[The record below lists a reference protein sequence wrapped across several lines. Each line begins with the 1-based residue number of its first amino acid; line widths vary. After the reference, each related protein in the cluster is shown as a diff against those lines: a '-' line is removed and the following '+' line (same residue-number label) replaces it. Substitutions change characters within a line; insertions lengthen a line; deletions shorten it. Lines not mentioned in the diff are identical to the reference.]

1 MFYTAYRDGVSCHLL
16 FCNTEPRQLAPLII
30 SEAIMNSV
38 EKRAILGV
46 GGIFALRMI
55 GLFMIVPVFSVYG
68 EDYAHATPF
77 LIGLAVGI
85 YGLGQ
90 AIFQIPV
97 SLAADKF
104 PRKPIIF
111 AGLILFA
118 LGGILAATA
127 TDIYQVIIGRALA
140 GSGAVSAVL
149 MALLADVTREEM
161 RTKAMAAMGLT
172 IASSIMISFAIG
184 PLMVGALGMSGLF
197 WLTAGF
203 AVLAMILLLFIPS
216 PLRVLKHNLAQ
227 KSVKNQLI
235 DVLKIGDLNRLH
247 FGIFALHLTM
257 TAIFVILPHQLSE
270 VLGLTVRQQGMVY
283 LPLLFVGFGIA
294 IPFIIIAEKKR
305 KMRQVFLAAIALM
318 TAALALLAVGGQLG
332 VVIILG
338 LLLYFMGFNLL
349 EATIPSWISK
359 RAPVAN
365 KATAMGISSSSQ
377 FFGAFVGGA
386 LGGVLLTQSN
396 LLAWALLAL
405 VMAMAFLLILPIAQP
420 PYLTSTTV
428 SIPKD
433 TDLQDWSQQVLAVD
447 GVDELMVMAK
457 EQIAYLKLDKSKLT
471 DSSRQSLSRLSQSP
485 LDI

>member
-1 MFYTAYRDGVSCHLL
+1 
-16 FCNTEPRQLAPLII
+16 
-30 SEAIMNSV
+30 MNSV

-68 EDYAHATPF
+68 DNYAHATPF

-90 AIFQIPV
+90 AIFQIPM

-104 PRKPIIF
+104 PRKPIIML
-111 AGLILFA
+111 GLILFA
-118 LGGILAATA
+118 LGGIIAANA
-127 TDIYQVIIGRALA
+127 TDIYEVIIGRALA
-140 GSGAVSAVL
+140 GAGAVSAVL

-161 RTKAMAAMGLT
+161 RTKAMATMGLT
-172 IASSIMISFAIG
+172 IATSIMLAFAFG
-184 PLMVGALGMSGLF
+184 PLLVGSLGISGLF

-203 AVLAMILLLFIPS
+203 AVLAMVLLLIVPS
-216 PLRVLKHNLAQ
+216 PMRVLKHNLDN
-227 KSVKNQLI
+227 KSIGEQLAT
-235 DVLKIGDLNRLH
+235 VLKIGDLNRLH

-270 VLGLTVRQQGMVY
+270 VMGLSVRQQGLVY
-283 LPLLFVGFGIA
+283 LPLLFIGFAVA

-305 KMRQVFLAAIALM
+305 MMRQVFLGAIALM
-318 TAALALLAVGGQLG
+318 TVALVVLALGSQVGVG
-332 VVIILG
+332 IILG

-365 KATAMGISSSSQ
+365 KATAMGLNSSSQ
-377 FFGAFVGGA
+377 FFGAFIGGA
-386 LGGVLLTQSN
+386 MGGLLLTQSN
-396 LLAWALLAL
+396 LLAWGILAAVMAIALL
-405 VMAMAFLLILPIAQP
+405 LIIPIADP
-420 PYLTSTTV
+420 PYLSSTTV
-428 SIPKD
+428 TIPKD
-433 TDLQDWSQQVLAVD
+433 IDIQDWSQQMMAVN
-447 GVDELMVMAK
+447 GVDELVVMAK
-457 EQIAYLKLDKSKLT
+457 EQVAYLKLDKTKLT
-471 DSSRQSLSRLSQSP
+471 DTSRQALLDLAQSP

>member
-1 MFYTAYRDGVSCHLL
+1 
-16 FCNTEPRQLAPLII
+16 
-30 SEAIMNSV
+30 MNNV
-38 EKRAILGV
+38 EKRAIAGV

-68 EDYAHATPF
+68 DNYTHATPF

-90 AIFQIPV
+90 AIFQIPM

-104 PRKPIIF
+104 PRKPIIML
-111 AGLILFA
+111 GLILFA
-118 LGGILAATA
+118 IGGIIAANA
-127 TDIYQVIIGRALA
+127 TDIYEVIIGRALA

-149 MALLADVTREEM
+149 MALLADVKREEM
-161 RTKAMAAMGLT
+161 RTKAMATMGLT
-172 IASSIMISFAIG
+172 IATSIMLAFAFG
-184 PLMVGALGMSGLF
+184 PLLVGSLGISGLF

-203 AVLAMILLLFIPS
+203 AILAMVLLLIVPS
-216 PLRVLKHNLAQ
+216 PMRVLKHNLDN
-227 KSVKNQLI
+227 KSIGEQLAT
-235 DVLKIGDLNRLH
+235 VLKIGDLNRLH

-270 VLGLTVRQQGMVY
+270 VMGLSVRQQGLVY
-283 LPLLFVGFGIA
+283 LPLLFIGFAVA

-305 KMRQVFLAAIALM
+305 MMRQVFLGAIALM
-318 TAALALLAVGGQLG
+318 TIALVVLALGSQVGVG
-332 VVIILG
+332 IILG

-365 KATAMGISSSSQ
+365 KATAMGLNSSSQ

-386 LGGVLLTQSN
+386 MGGLLLTQSN
-396 LLAWALLAL
+396 LLAWGILAAVMAIALL
-405 VMAMAFLLILPIAQP
+405 LIIPIADP
-420 PYLTSTTV
+420 PYLSSTTV
-428 SIPKD
+428 TIPKD
-433 TDLQDWSQQVLAVD
+433 IDIQDWSQQIMAVN
-447 GVDELMVMAK
+447 GVDELVVMAK
-457 EQIAYLKLDKSKLT
+457 EQVAYLKLDKTKLT
-471 DSSRQSLSRLSQSP
+471 DTSRQALLDLAQSP

>member
-1 MFYTAYRDGVSCHLL
+1 
-16 FCNTEPRQLAPLII
+16 
-30 SEAIMNSV
+30 MNSV

-68 EDYAHATPF
+68 DNYTHATPF

-90 AIFQIPV
+90 AIFQIPM

-104 PRKPIIF
+104 PRKPIIML
-111 AGLILFA
+111 GLVLFA
-118 LGGILAATA
+118 IGGIIAANA
-127 TDIYQVIIGRALA
+127 TDIYEVIIGRALA

-161 RTKAMAAMGLT
+161 RTKAMATMGLT
-172 IASSIMISFAIG
+172 IATSIMLAFAFG
-184 PLMVGALGMSGLF
+184 PLLVGSLGISGLF

-203 AVLAMILLLFIPS
+203 AVLAMVLLLVVPT
-216 PLRVLKHNLAQ
+216 PLRVLKHNLDN
-227 KSVKNQLI
+227 KSIGEQLAT
-235 DVLKIGDLNRLH
+235 VLKIGDLNRLH
-247 FGIFALHLTM
+247 IGIFALHLTM
-257 TAIFVILPHQLSE
+257 TAIFVILPHQLTE
-270 VLGLTVRQQGMVY
+270 VMGLSVRQQGLVY
-283 LPLLFVGFGIA
+283 LPLLFIGFA
-294 IPFIIIAEKKR
+294 VALPFIIIAEKKR
-305 KMRQVFLAAIALM
+305 KMRQVFLGAIALM
-318 TAALALLAVGGQLG
+318 TLSLVILALGSQVGIG
-332 VVIILG
+332 IILG

-386 LGGVLLTQSN
+386 MGGLLLSQSS
-396 LLAWALLAL
+396 LVAWGILAAI
-405 VMAMAFLLILPIAQP
+405 MAVSLLLILPIADP
-420 PYLTSTTV
+420 PYLSSTTV
-428 SIPKD
+428 TIPKD
-433 TDLQDWSQQVLAVD
+433 IDIQEWSRQMLNIS
-447 GVDELMVMAK
+447 GVDELVVMAK
-457 EQIAYLKLDKSKLT
+457 EQVAYLKLDKTQLT
-471 DSSRQSLSRLSQSP
+471 DVSKQQLSSLAQSP

>member
-1 MFYTAYRDGVSCHLL
+1 
-16 FCNTEPRQLAPLII
+16 
-30 SEAIMNSV
+30 MNSV

-68 EDYAHATPF
+68 DNYAHATPF

-90 AIFQIPV
+90 AIFQIPM

-111 AGLILFA
+111 LGLVLFA
-118 LGGILAATA
+118 IGGIIAANA
-127 TDIYQVIIGRALA
+127 TDIYEVIIGRALA

-161 RTKAMAAMGLT
+161 RTKAMATMGLT
-172 IASSIMISFAIG
+172 IATSIMLAFAFG
-184 PLMVGALGMSGLF
+184 PLLVGSLGISGLF

-203 AVLAMILLLFIPS
+203 AVLAMVLLLVVPT
-216 PLRVLKHNLAQ
+216 PLRVLKHNLDN
-227 KSVKNQLI
+227 KSIGEQLAA
-235 DVLKIGDLNRLH
+235 VLKIGDLNRLH
-247 FGIFALHLTM
+247 IGIFALHLTM
-257 TAIFVILPHQLSE
+257 TAIFVILPHQLNE
-270 VLGLTVRQQGMVY
+270 VMGLSVRQQGLVY
-283 LPLLFVGFGIA
+283 LPLLFIGFAVA

-305 KMRQVFLAAIALM
+305 KMRQVFLGAIALM
-318 TAALALLAVGGQLG
+318 TASLVILALGSQVGVG
-332 VVIILG
+332 IIFG

-365 KATAMGISSSSQ
+365 KATAMGLNSSSQ

-386 LGGVLLTQSN
+386 MGGLLLSQPN
-396 LLAWALLAL
+396 VLAWGILALIMAAALL
-405 VMAMAFLLILPIAQP
+405 LIIPIADP
-420 PYLTSTTV
+420 PYLSSTTV
-428 SIPKD
+428 TIPKNINV
-433 TDLQDWSQQVLAVD
+433 QDWSRQILAID
-447 GVDELMVMAK
+447 GVDELVVMAK
-457 EQIAYLKLDKSKLT
+457 EQVAYLKLDKTQLT
-471 DSSRQSLSRLSQSP
+471 DLSRQELSQLAQSP

>member
-1 MFYTAYRDGVSCHLL
+1 
-16 FCNTEPRQLAPLII
+16 
-30 SEAIMNSV
+30 MNSV

-68 EDYAHATPF
+68 DNYAHATPF

-90 AIFQIPV
+90 AIFQIPM

-111 AGLILFA
+111 LGLILFA
-118 LGGILAATA
+118 LGGIIAANA
-127 TDIYQVIIGRALA
+127 TDIYEVIIGRALA

-161 RTKAMAAMGLT
+161 RTKAMATMGLT
-172 IASSIMISFAIG
+172 IATSIMLAFAFG
-184 PLMVGALGMSGLF
+184 PLLVGSLGISGLF
-197 WLTAGF
+197 WLTSGF
-203 AVLAMILLLFIPS
+203 AVLAMLLLLFVPT
-216 PLRVLKHNLAQ
+216 PLRVLKHNLDN
-227 KSVKNQLI
+227 KSIGQQLAT
-235 DVLKIGDLNRLH
+235 VLKIGDLNRLH
-247 FGIFALHLTM
+247 IGIFALHLTM
-257 TAIFVILPHQLSE
+257 TAIFVILPHQLNE
-270 VLGLTVRQQGMVY
+270 VMGLSVRQQGLVY
-283 LPLLFVGFGIA
+283 LPLLFIGFAVA

-305 KMRQVFLAAIALM
+305 KMRQVFLGAIALM
-318 TAALALLAVGGQLG
+318 TAALAILAIGSQVGVG
-332 VVIILG
+332 IILG

-365 KATAMGISSSSQ
+365 KATAMGLNSSSQ

-386 LGGVLLTQSN
+386 MGGLLLSQPN
-396 LLAWALLAL
+396 LLAWGILAVIMGVALL
-405 VMAMAFLLILPIAQP
+405 IIIPIAQP
-420 PYLTSTTV
+420 PYLSSTTV
-428 SIPKD
+428 TIPKD
-433 TDLQDWSQQVLAVD
+433 INIQDWSRQMLAVD
-447 GVDELMVMAK
+447 GVDELVVMAK
-457 EQIAYLKLDKSKLT
+457 EQVAYLKLDKTQLT
-471 DSSRQSLSRLSQSP
+471 DDSRMQLSSLAQSP

>member
-1 MFYTAYRDGVSCHLL
+1 
-16 FCNTEPRQLAPLII
+16 
-30 SEAIMNSV
+30 MNSV

-68 EDYAHATPF
+68 DNYAHATPF

-90 AIFQIPV
+90 AIFQIPM

-111 AGLILFA
+111 LGLVLFA
-118 LGGILAATA
+118 LGGIIAANA
-127 TDIYQVIIGRALA
+127 TDIYEVIIGRALA

-161 RTKAMAAMGLT
+161 RTKAMATMGLT
-172 IASSIMISFAIG
+172 IATSIMLAFAFG
-184 PLMVGALGMSGLF
+184 PLLVGSLGISGLF

-203 AVLAMILLLFIPS
+203 AVLAMLLLLFVPT
-216 PLRVLKHNLAQ
+216 PLRVLQHNLDN
-227 KSVKNQLI
+227 KSIGQQLAT
-235 DVLKIGDLNRLH
+235 VLKIGDLNRLH
-247 FGIFALHLTM
+247 IGIFALHLTM
-257 TAIFVILPHQLSE
+257 TAIFVILPHQLND
-270 VLGLTVRQQGMVY
+270 VLGLSVRQQGLVY
-283 LPLLFVGFGIA
+283 LPLLFIGFAVA

-305 KMRQVFLAAIALM
+305 KMRQVFLGAIALM
-318 TAALALLAVGGQLG
+318 TVALALLALGGQVG
-332 VVIILG
+332 FGIILG

-365 KATAMGISSSSQ
+365 KATAMGLNSSSQ

-386 LGGVLLTQSN
+386 MGGLLLSQPN
-396 LLAWALLAL
+396 ALAWGLLAII
-405 VMAMAFLLILPIAQP
+405 MAASLLLIIPIADP
-420 PYLTSTTV
+420 PYLSSTTV
-428 SIPKD
+428 TIPKD
-433 TDLQDWSQQVLAVD
+433 INIQDWSRQMLAVD
-447 GVDELMVMAK
+447 GVDELVVMAK
-457 EQIAYLKLDKSKLT
+457 EQVAYLKLDKTQLT
-471 DSSRQSLSRLSQSP
+471 DDSKQVLSHLAQSP

>member
-1 MFYTAYRDGVSCHLL
+1 
-16 FCNTEPRQLAPLII
+16 
-30 SEAIMNSV
+30 MNSV

-68 EDYAHATPF
+68 DNYAHATPF

-90 AIFQIPV
+90 AIFQIPM

-104 PRKPIIF
+104 PRKPIIML
-111 AGLILFA
+111 GLILFA
-118 LGGILAATA
+118 VGGIIAANA

-161 RTKAMAAMGLT
+161 RTKAMATMGLT
-172 IASSIMISFAIG
+172 IATSIMLAFAFG
-184 PLMVGALGMSGLF
+184 PLLVGSLGISGLF

-203 AVLAMILLLFIPS
+203 AILAMLLLFVVPT
-216 PLRVLKHNLAQ
+216 PMRVLKHNLDN
-227 KSVKNQLI
+227 KSIGEQLAT
-235 DVLKIGDLNRLH
+235 VLKIGDLNRLH
-247 FGIFALHLTM
+247 VGIFALHLTM
-257 TAIFVILPHQLSE
+257 TAIFVILPHQLTE
-270 VLGLTVRQQGMVY
+270 VMGLSVRQQGLVY
-283 LPLLFVGFGIA
+283 LPLLFVGFAVA

-305 KMRQVFLAAIALM
+305 KMRQVFLSAIAVM
-318 TAALALLAVGGQLG
+318 TAALAFLAFGSQIGVG
-332 VVIILG
+332 IIVG

-365 KATAMGISSSSQ
+365 KATAMGLNSSSQ
-377 FFGAFVGGA
+377 FLGAFVGGA
-386 LGGVLLTQSN
+386 MGGLLLNQSN
-396 LLAWALLAL
+396 LLAWGLLSLVMGIALL
-405 VMAMAFLLILPIAQP
+405 LIIPIAQP
-420 PYLTSTTV
+420 PYLSSTTV
-428 SIPKD
+428 TIPKNINI
-433 TDLQDWSQQVLAVD
+433 QDWSRQMLAVD
-447 GVDELMVMAK
+447 GVDELVVMAK
-457 EQIAYLKLDKSKLT
+457 EQVAYLKLDKTQLT
-471 DSSRQSLSRLSQSP
+471 DDSRQQLSSLAQSP

>member
-1 MFYTAYRDGVSCHLL
+1 
-16 FCNTEPRQLAPLII
+16 
-30 SEAIMNSV
+30 MNSV

-68 EDYAHATPF
+68 DNYAHATPF

-90 AIFQIPV
+90 AIFQIPM

-111 AGLILFA
+111 LGLILFA
-118 LGGILAATA
+118 LGGIIAANA
-127 TDIYQVIIGRALA
+127 TDIYEVIIGRALA

-161 RTKAMAAMGLT
+161 RTKAMATMGLT
-172 IASSIMISFAIG
+172 IATSIMLAFAFG
-184 PLMVGALGMSGLF
+184 PLLVGSLGISGLF

-203 AVLAMILLLFIPS
+203 AVLAMLLLLFVPT
-216 PLRVLKHNLAQ
+216 PLRVLQHNLDN
-227 KSVKNQLI
+227 KSIGRQLAE
-235 DVLKIGDLNRLH
+235 VLKIGDLNRLH
-247 FGIFALHLTM
+247 IGIFALHLTM
-257 TAIFVILPHQLSE
+257 TAIFVILPHQLNE
-270 VLGLTVRQQGMVY
+270 VMGLSVRQQGLVY
-283 LPLLFVGFGIA
+283 LPLLFIGFA
-294 IPFIIIAEKKR
+294 VALPFIIIAEKKR
-305 KMRQVFLAAIALM
+305 KMRQVFLGAIALM
-318 TAALALLAVGGQLG
+318 TAALALLAIGSQVGVG
-332 VVIILG
+332 IILG

-365 KATAMGISSSSQ
+365 KATAMGLNSSSQ

-386 LGGVLLTQSN
+386 MGGLLLTQSN
-396 LLAWALLAL
+396 ILAWGILAVIMGVSL
-405 VMAMAFLLILPIAQP
+405 LLIIPIADP
-420 PYLTSTTV
+420 PYLSSTTV
-428 SIPKD
+428 TIPKD
-433 TDLQDWSQQVLAVD
+433 INIQDWSRQMLAVD
-447 GVDELMVMAK
+447 GVDELVVMAK
-457 EQIAYLKLDKSKLT
+457 EQVAYLKLDKTQLT
-471 DSSRQSLSRLSQSP
+471 DLSRQKLSHLAQSP

>member
-1 MFYTAYRDGVSCHLL
+1 
-16 FCNTEPRQLAPLII
+16 
-30 SEAIMNSV
+30 MNSV

-68 EDYAHATPF
+68 DNYAHATPF

-90 AIFQIPV
+90 AIFQIPM

-111 AGLILFA
+111 LGLILFA
-118 LGGILAATA
+118 LGGIIAANA
-127 TDIYQVIIGRALA
+127 TDIYEVIIGRALA

-161 RTKAMAAMGLT
+161 RTKAMATMGLT
-172 IASSIMISFAIG
+172 IATSIMLAFAFG
-184 PLMVGALGMSGLF
+184 PLLVGSLGISGLF

-203 AVLAMILLLFIPS
+203 AVLAMLFLLFVPT
-216 PLRVLKHNLAQ
+216 PLRVLKHNLDN
-227 KSVKNQLI
+227 KSIGQQLAT
-235 DVLKIGDLNRLH
+235 VLKIGDLNRLH
-247 FGIFALHLTM
+247 IGIFALHLTM
-257 TAIFVILPHQLSE
+257 TAIFVILPHQLNE
-270 VLGLTVRQQGMVY
+270 VLGLSVRQQGLVY
-283 LPLLFVGFGIA
+283 LPLLFIGFAVA

-305 KMRQVFLAAIALM
+305 KMRQVFLGAIALM
-318 TAALALLAVGGQLG
+318 TVALALLALGGQVG
-332 VVIILG
+332 VGIILG

-365 KATAMGISSSSQ
+365 KATAMGLNSSSQ

-386 LGGVLLTQSN
+386 MGGLLLSQPNVLAWG
-396 LLAWALLAL
+396 LLAII
-405 VMAMAFLLILPIAQP
+405 MAASLLLIIPIADP
-420 PYLTSTTV
+420 PYLSSTTV
-428 SIPKD
+428 TIPKNINI
-433 TDLQDWSQQVLAVD
+433 QDWSRQVLAVD
-447 GVDELMVMAK
+447 GVDELVVMAK
-457 EQIAYLKLDKSKLT
+457 EQVAYLKLDKTQLT
-471 DSSRQSLSRLSQSP
+471 DTSRQELSHLAQSP

>member
-1 MFYTAYRDGVSCHLL
+1 
-16 FCNTEPRQLAPLII
+16 
-30 SEAIMNSV
+30 MNSV

-68 EDYAHATPF
+68 DNYAHATPF

-90 AIFQIPV
+90 AIFQIPM

-111 AGLILFA
+111 LGLILFA
-118 LGGILAATA
+118 LGGIIAANA
-127 TDIYQVIIGRALA
+127 TDIYEVIIGRALA

-161 RTKAMAAMGLT
+161 RTKAMATMGLT
-172 IASSIMISFAIG
+172 IATSIMLAFAFG
-184 PLMVGALGMSGLF
+184 PLLVGSLGISGLF

-203 AVLAMILLLFIPS
+203 AVLAMLLLLFVPT
-216 PLRVLKHNLAQ
+216 PLRVLKHNLDN
-227 KSVKNQLI
+227 KSIGQQLAT
-235 DVLKIGDLNRLH
+235 VLKIGDLNRLH
-247 FGIFALHLTM
+247 IGIFALHLTM
-257 TAIFVILPHQLSE
+257 TAIFVILPHQLND
-270 VLGLTVRQQGMVY
+270 VLGLSVRQQGLVY
-283 LPLLFVGFGIA
+283 LPLLFIGFAVA

-318 TAALALLAVGGQLG
+318 TVALALLALGGQVG
-332 VVIILG
+332 VGIILG

-365 KATAMGISSSSQ
+365 KATAMGLNSSSQ

-386 LGGVLLTQSN
+386 MGGLLLSQPN
-396 LLAWALLAL
+396 LLAWGILAII
-405 VMAMAFLLILPIAQP
+405 MAASLLLIIPIADP
-420 PYLTSTTV
+420 PYLSSTTV
-428 SIPKD
+428 TIPKNID
-433 TDLQDWSQQVLAVD
+433 IQDWSRQMLAVD
-447 GVDELMVMAK
+447 GVDELVVMAK
-457 EQIAYLKLDKSKLT
+457 EQVAYLKLDKTQLT
-471 DSSRQSLSRLSQSP
+471 DTSRQELSHLAQSP

>member
-1 MFYTAYRDGVSCHLL
+1 
-16 FCNTEPRQLAPLII
+16 
-30 SEAIMNSV
+30 MNSV

-68 EDYAHATPF
+68 DNYAHATPF

-90 AIFQIPV
+90 AIFQIPM

-111 AGLILFA
+111 LGLVLFA
-118 LGGILAATA
+118 LGGIIAANA
-127 TDIYQVIIGRALA
+127 TDIYEVIIGRALA

-161 RTKAMAAMGLT
+161 RTKAMATMGLT
-172 IASSIMISFAIG
+172 IATSIMLAFAFG
-184 PLMVGALGMSGLF
+184 PLLVGSLGISGLF

-203 AVLAMILLLFIPS
+203 AVLAMLLLFFVPT
-216 PLRVLKHNLAQ
+216 PLRVLKHNLDN
-227 KSVKNQLI
+227 KSIGQQLAT
-235 DVLKIGDLNRLH
+235 VLKIGDLNRLH
-247 FGIFALHLTM
+247 IGIFALHLTM
-257 TAIFVILPHQLSE
+257 TAIFVILPHQLND
-270 VLGLTVRQQGMVY
+270 VMGLSVRQQGLVY
-283 LPLLFVGFGIA
+283 LPLLFIGFAVA

-305 KMRQVFLAAIALM
+305 KMRQVFLAAIGLM
-318 TAALALLAVGGQLG
+318 TAALAILALGSQVGIG
-332 VVIILG
+332 IILG

-365 KATAMGISSSSQ
+365 KATAMGLNSSSQ

-386 LGGVLLTQSN
+386 MGGLLLSQPN
-396 LLAWALLAL
+396 LLAWGILAA
-405 VMAMAFLLILPIAQP
+405 VMAVALILIIPIADP
-420 PYLTSTTV
+420 PYLSSTTV
-428 SIPKD
+428 TIPKNID
-433 TDLQDWSQQVLAVD
+433 IQDWSRQMLAVD
-447 GVDELMVMAK
+447 GVDELVVMAK
-457 EQIAYLKLDKSKLT
+457 EKVAYLKLDKAQLT
-471 DSSRQSLSRLSQSP
+471 DISRQELSHLAQSP

>member
-1 MFYTAYRDGVSCHLL
+1 
-16 FCNTEPRQLAPLII
+16 
-30 SEAIMNSV
+30 MNSV

-68 EDYAHATPF
+68 DNYAHATPF

-90 AIFQIPV
+90 AIFQIPM

-111 AGLILFA
+111 LGLVLFA
-118 LGGILAATA
+118 IGGIIAANA
-127 TDIYQVIIGRALA
+127 TDIYEVIIGRALA

-161 RTKAMAAMGLT
+161 RTKAMATMGLT
-172 IASSIMISFAIG
+172 IATSIMLAFAFG
-184 PLMVGALGMSGLF
+184 PLLVGSLGISGLF

-203 AVLAMILLLFIPS
+203 AVLAMVLLLVVPT
-216 PLRVLKHNLAQ
+216 PLRVLKHNLDN
-227 KSVKNQLI
+227 KSIGEQLAT
-235 DVLKIGDLNRLH
+235 VLKIGDLNRLH
-247 FGIFALHLTM
+247 IGIFALHLTM
-257 TAIFVILPHQLSE
+257 TAIFVILPHQLNE
-270 VLGLTVRQQGMVY
+270 VMGLSVRQQGLVY
-283 LPLLFVGFGIA
+283 LPLLFIGFAVA

-305 KMRQVFLAAIALM
+305 KMRQVFLGAIALM
-318 TAALALLAVGGQLG
+318 TASLVILALGSQVGVG
-332 VVIILG
+332 IIFG

-365 KATAMGISSSSQ
+365 KATAMGLNSSSQ

-386 LGGVLLTQSN
+386 MGGLLLSQPN
-396 LLAWALLAL
+396 VLAWGILAII
-405 VMAMAFLLILPIAQP
+405 MAASLLLIIPIADP
-420 PYLTSTTV
+420 PYLSSTTV
-428 SIPKD
+428 TIPKNINV
-433 TDLQDWSQQVLAVD
+433 QDWSRQMLAVE
-447 GVDELMVMAK
+447 GVDELVVMAK
-457 EQIAYLKLDKSKLT
+457 EQVAYLKLDKTQLT
-471 DSSRQSLSRLSQSP
+471 DLSRQELSQLAQSP

>member
-1 MFYTAYRDGVSCHLL
+1 
-16 FCNTEPRQLAPLII
+16 
-30 SEAIMNSV
+30 MNSV

-68 EDYAHATPF
+68 NDYAHATPF
-77 LIGLAVGI
+77 LIGLAVGV

-90 AIFQIPV
+90 AIFQIPM

-104 PRKPIIF
+104 PRKPIIML
-111 AGLILFA
+111 GLILFA
-118 LGGILAATA
+118 IGGIIAANA
-127 TDIYQVIIGRALA
+127 TDIYEVIIGRALA

-161 RTKAMAAMGLT
+161 RTKAMATMGLT
-172 IASSIMISFAIG
+172 IATSIMLAFAFG
-184 PLMVGALGMSGLF
+184 PLLVGSLGISGLF

-203 AVLAMILLLFIPS
+203 AVLAMVLLLVVPS
-216 PLRVLKHNLAQ
+216 PMRVLKHNLDN
-227 KSVKNQLI
+227 KSIGQQLAV
-235 DVLKIGDLNRLH
+235 VLKIGDLNRLH
-247 FGIFALHLTM
+247 IGIFALHLTM

-270 VLGLTVRQQGMVY
+270 VMNLSVRQQGMVY
-283 LPLLFVGFGIA
+283 LPLLFIGFAIA

-305 KMRQVFLAAIALM
+305 KMRQVFLAAIGLM
-318 TAALALLAVGGQLG
+318 TGSLVILALGSQWGVG
-332 VVIILG
+332 IIFG

-365 KATAMGISSSSQ
+365 KATAMGLNSSSQ

-386 LGGVLLTQSN
+386 MGGLLLNQPN
-396 LLAWALLAL
+396 LLAWGILAII
-405 VMAMAFLLILPIAQP
+405 MAASLLLIIPIADP
-420 PYLTSTTV
+420 PYLSSTTV
-428 SIPKD
+428 TIPKNID
-433 TDLQDWSQQVLAVD
+433 IQDWSRQMLAIH
-447 GVDELMVMAK
+447 GVDELVVMAK
-457 EQIAYLKLDKSKLT
+457 EQVAYLKLDKTQLT
-471 DSSRQSLSRLSQSP
+471 DSSRQELSHLAQSP

>member
-1 MFYTAYRDGVSCHLL
+1 
-16 FCNTEPRQLAPLII
+16 
-30 SEAIMNSV
+30 MNNV
-38 EKRAILGV
+38 EKRAIAGV

-68 EDYAHATPF
+68 DNYTHATPF

-90 AIFQIPV
+90 AIFQIPM

-104 PRKPIIF
+104 PRKPIIML
-111 AGLILFA
+111 GLILFA
-118 LGGILAATA
+118 IGGIIAANA
-127 TDIYQVIIGRALA
+127 TDIYEVIIGRALA

-161 RTKAMAAMGLT
+161 RTKAMATMGLT
-172 IASSIMISFAIG
+172 IATSIMLAFAFG
-184 PLMVGALGMSGLF
+184 PLLVGSLGISGLF

-203 AVLAMILLLFIPS
+203 AILAMVLLLIVPS
-216 PLRVLKHNLAQ
+216 PMRVLKHNLDN
-227 KSVKNQLI
+227 KSIGEQLAT
-235 DVLKIGDLNRLH
+235 VLKIGDLNRLH

-270 VLGLTVRQQGMVY
+270 VMGLSVRQQGLVY
-283 LPLLFVGFGIA
+283 LPLLFIGFAVA

-305 KMRQVFLAAIALM
+305 MMRQVFLGAIALM
-318 TAALALLAVGGQLG
+318 TIALVVLALGSQVGVG
-332 VVIILG
+332 IILG

-365 KATAMGISSSSQ
+365 KATAMGLNSSSQ

-386 LGGVLLTQSN
+386 MGGLLLTQSN
-396 LLAWALLAL
+396 LLAWGILAAVMAIALL
-405 VMAMAFLLILPIAQP
+405 LIIPIADP
-420 PYLTSTTV
+420 PYLSSTTV
-428 SIPKD
+428 TIPKD
-433 TDLQDWSQQVLAVD
+433 IDIQDWSQQMMAVN
-447 GVDELMVMAK
+447 GVDELVVMAK
-457 EQIAYLKLDKSKLT
+457 EQVAYLKLDKTKLT
-471 DSSRQSLSRLSQSP
+471 DTSRQALLDLAQSP

>member
-1 MFYTAYRDGVSCHLL
+1 
-16 FCNTEPRQLAPLII
+16 
-30 SEAIMNSV
+30 MNSV

-68 EDYAHATPF
+68 DHYTHATPF

-90 AIFQIPV
+90 AIFQIPM

-111 AGLILFA
+111 LGLILFA
-118 LGGILAATA
+118 LGGIIAANA
-127 TDIYQVIIGRALA
+127 TDIYEVIIGRALA

-161 RTKAMAAMGLT
+161 RTKAMATMGLT
-172 IASSIMISFAIG
+172 IATSIMLAFAFG
-184 PLMVGALGMSGLF
+184 PLLVGSLGISGLF

-203 AVLAMILLLFIPS
+203 AVLAMLLLLFVPT
-216 PLRVLKHNLAQ
+216 PLRVLKHNLDN
-227 KSVKNQLI
+227 KSIGQQLAT
-235 DVLKIGDLNRLH
+235 VLKIGDLNRLH
-247 FGIFALHLTM
+247 IGIFALHLTM
-257 TAIFVILPHQLSE
+257 TAIFVILPHQLND
-270 VLGLTVRQQGMVY
+270 VMGLSVRQQGLVY
-283 LPLLFVGFGIA
+283 LPLLFIGFAVA

-305 KMRQVFLAAIALM
+305 KMRQVFLGAIALM
-318 TAALALLAVGGQLG
+318 TVSLALLAIGSQVGVG
-332 VVIILG
+332 IILG

-365 KATAMGISSSSQ
+365 KATAMGLNSSSQ

-386 LGGVLLTQSN
+386 MGGLLLTQSN
-396 LLAWALLAL
+396 LLAWGILAVIMGVALL
-405 VMAMAFLLILPIAQP
+405 LIIPIADP
-420 PYLTSTTV
+420 PYLSSTTV
-428 SIPKD
+428 TIPKNID
-433 TDLQDWSQQVLAVD
+433 IQDWSRQMLAVD
-447 GVDELMVMAK
+447 GVDELVVMAK
-457 EQIAYLKLDKSKLT
+457 EQVAYLKLDKTQLT
-471 DSSRQSLSRLSQSP
+471 DLSRQELSHLAQSP

>member
-1 MFYTAYRDGVSCHLL
+1 
-16 FCNTEPRQLAPLII
+16 
-30 SEAIMNSV
+30 MNSV

-68 EDYAHATPF
+68 DNYAHATPF

-90 AIFQIPV
+90 AIFQIPM

-111 AGLILFA
+111 LGLILFA
-118 LGGILAATA
+118 LGGMIAANA
-127 TDIYQVIIGRALA
+127 TDIYEVIIGRALA

-161 RTKAMAAMGLT
+161 RTKAMATMGLT
-172 IASSIMISFAIG
+172 IATSIMLAFAFG
-184 PLMVGALGMSGLF
+184 PLLVGSLGISGLF
-197 WLTAGF
+197 WLTSGF
-203 AVLAMILLLFIPS
+203 AVLAMLLLFVVPT
-216 PLRVLKHNLAQ
+216 PMRVLKHNLDN
-227 KSVKNQLI
+227 KSIGQQLAS
-235 DVLKIGDLNRLH
+235 VLKIGDLNRLH
-247 FGIFALHLTM
+247 IGIFALHLTM
-257 TAIFVILPHQLSE
+257 TAIFVILPHQLSD
-270 VLGLTVRQQGMVY
+270 VMGLSVRQQGLVY
-283 LPLLFVGFGIA
+283 LPLLFIGFAVA

-305 KMRQVFLAAIALM
+305 KMRQVFLGALALM
-318 TAALALLAVGGQLG
+318 TASLALLAFGSHVGIG
-332 VVIILG
+332 IILG

-365 KATAMGISSSSQ
+365 KATAMGLNSSSQ

-386 LGGVLLTQSN
+386 MGGLLLTQPN
-396 LLAWALLAL
+396 MLAWGILAIIMGAALL
-405 VMAMAFLLILPIAQP
+405 LIMPIAQP
-420 PYLTSTTV
+420 PYLSSTTV
-428 SIPKD
+428 TIPKGINI
-433 TDLQDWSQQVLAVD
+433 QDWSRQMLAVD
-447 GVDELMVMAK
+447 GVDELVVMAK
-457 EQIAYLKLDKSKLT
+457 EQVAYLKLDKTQLT
-471 DSSRQSLSRLSQSP
+471 DTSRQELSHLAQSP

>member
-1 MFYTAYRDGVSCHLL
+1 
-16 FCNTEPRQLAPLII
+16 
-30 SEAIMNSV
+30 MNSV

-68 EDYAHATPF
+68 DNYAHATPF

-90 AIFQIPV
+90 AIFQIPM

-111 AGLILFA
+111 LGLVLFA
-118 LGGILAATA
+118 IGGIIAANA
-127 TDIYQVIIGRALA
+127 TDIYEVIIGRALA

-161 RTKAMAAMGLT
+161 RTKAMATMGLT
-172 IASSIMISFAIG
+172 IATSIMLAFAFG
-184 PLMVGALGMSGLF
+184 PLLVGSLGISGLF

-203 AVLAMILLLFIPS
+203 AVLAMLLLLFVPT
-216 PLRVLKHNLAQ
+216 PLRVLKHNLDN
-227 KSVKNQLI
+227 KSIGQQLAT
-235 DVLKIGDLNRLH
+235 VLKIGDLNRLH
-247 FGIFALHLTM
+247 IGIFALHLTM
-257 TAIFVILPHQLSE
+257 TAIFVILPHQLND
-270 VLGLTVRQQGMVY
+270 VLGLSVRQQGLVY
-283 LPLLFVGFGIA
+283 LPLLFIGFAVA

-318 TAALALLAVGGQLG
+318 TVALALLALGGQVG
-332 VVIILG
+332 IGIILG

-365 KATAMGISSSSQ
+365 KATAMGLNSSSQ

-386 LGGVLLTQSN
+386 MGGLLLSQPN
-396 LLAWALLAL
+396 LLAWGILAII
-405 VMAMAFLLILPIAQP
+405 MAASLLLIIPIADP
-420 PYLTSTTV
+420 PYLSSTTV
-428 SIPKD
+428 TIPKNID
-433 TDLQDWSQQVLAVD
+433 IQDWSRQMLAVD
-447 GVDELMVMAK
+447 GVDELVVMAK
-457 EQIAYLKLDKSKLT
+457 EQVAYLKLDKTQLT
-471 DSSRQSLSRLSQSP
+471 DNSRQELSHLAQSP

>member
-1 MFYTAYRDGVSCHLL
+1 
-16 FCNTEPRQLAPLII
+16 
-30 SEAIMNSV
+30 MNSV

-68 EDYAHATPF
+68 DNYAHATPF

-90 AIFQIPV
+90 AIFQIPM

-111 AGLILFA
+111 LGLILFA
-118 LGGILAATA
+118 LGGIIAANA
-127 TDIYQVIIGRALA
+127 TDIYEVIIGRALA

-161 RTKAMAAMGLT
+161 RTKAMATMGLT
-172 IASSIMISFAIG
+172 IATSIMLAFAFG
-184 PLMVGALGMSGLF
+184 PLLVGSLGISGLF

-203 AVLAMILLLFIPS
+203 AVLAMLLLLFVPT
-216 PLRVLKHNLAQ
+216 PLRVLKHNLDN
-227 KSVKNQLI
+227 KSIGQQLAT
-235 DVLKIGDLNRLH
+235 VLKIGDLNRLH
-247 FGIFALHLTM
+247 IGIFALHLTM
-257 TAIFVILPHQLSE
+257 TAIFVILPHQLND
-270 VLGLTVRQQGMVY
+270 VLGLSVRQQGLVY
-283 LPLLFVGFGIA
+283 LPLLFIGFAVA

-305 KMRQVFLAAIALM
+305 KMRQVFLGAIALM
-318 TAALALLAVGGQLG
+318 TAALALLAIGSQVGVG
-332 VVIILG
+332 IILG

-365 KATAMGISSSSQ
+365 KATAMGLNSSSQ

-386 LGGVLLTQSN
+386 MGGLLLTQPN
-396 LLAWALLAL
+396 LLAWGILAAIMAAALL
-405 VMAMAFLLILPIAQP
+405 LIIPIAQP
-420 PYLTSTTV
+420 PYLSSTPLPFLKISISKICLLYTS
-428 SIPKD
+428 P
-433 TDLQDWSQQVLAVD
+433 
-447 GVDELMVMAK
+447 
-457 EQIAYLKLDKSKLT
+457 
-471 DSSRQSLSRLSQSP
+471 SP
-485 LDI
+485 RD

>member
-1 MFYTAYRDGVSCHLL
+1 
-16 FCNTEPRQLAPLII
+16 
-30 SEAIMNSV
+30 MNSV

-68 EDYAHATPF
+68 DSYAHATPF

-90 AIFQIPV
+90 AIFQIPM

-111 AGLILFA
+111 LGLILFA
-118 LGGILAATA
+118 LGGIIAANA
-127 TDIYQVIIGRALA
+127 TDIYEVILGRALA

-161 RTKAMAAMGLT
+161 RTKAMATMGLT
-172 IASSIMISFAIG
+172 IASSIMLAFAFG
-184 PLMVGALGMSGLF
+184 PLLVGSLGISGLF

-203 AVLAMILLLFIPS
+203 AVLAMLLLLFVPT
-216 PLRVLKHNLAQ
+216 PLRVLKHNLDN
-227 KSVKNQLI
+227 KSIGRQLS
-235 DVLKIGDLNRLH
+235 DVLKIADLNRLH
-247 FGIFALHLTM
+247 IGIFALHLTM
-257 TAIFVILPHQLSE
+257 TAIFVILPHQLNE
-270 VLGLTVRQQGMVY
+270 VMGLSVRQQGLVY
-283 LPLLFVGFGIA
+283 LPLLFIGFA
-294 IPFIIIAEKKR
+294 VALPFIIIAEKKR
-305 KMRQVFLAAIALM
+305 KMRQVFLGAIALM
-318 TAALALLAVGGQLG
+318 TAALALLALGSQVGVG
-332 VVIILG
+332 IILG

-365 KATAMGISSSSQ
+365 KATAMGLNSSSQ

-386 LGGVLLTQSN
+386 MGGLLLSQPN
-396 LLAWALLAL
+396 LLAWGILAVIMGVSL
-405 VMAMAFLLILPIAQP
+405 LLIIPIADP
-420 PYLTSTTV
+420 PYLSSTTV
-428 SIPKD
+428 TIPKD
-433 TDLQDWSQQVLAVD
+433 INIQDWSRQMLAVD
-447 GVDELMVMAK
+447 GVDELVVMAK
-457 EQIAYLKLDKSKLT
+457 EQVAYLKLDKTQLT
-471 DSSRQSLSRLSQSP
+471 DLSRQELSHLAQSP

>member
-1 MFYTAYRDGVSCHLL
+1 
-16 FCNTEPRQLAPLII
+16 
-30 SEAIMNSV
+30 MNSV

-68 EDYAHATPF
+68 DNYAHATPF

-90 AIFQIPV
+90 AIFQIPM

-111 AGLILFA
+111 LGLILFA
-118 LGGILAATA
+118 LGGIIAANA
-127 TDIYQVIIGRALA
+127 TDIYEVIIGRALA

-161 RTKAMAAMGLT
+161 RTKAMATMGLT
-172 IASSIMISFAIG
+172 IATSIMLAFAFG
-184 PLMVGALGMSGLF
+184 PLLVGSLGISGLF
-197 WLTAGF
+197 WLTSGF
-203 AVLAMILLLFIPS
+203 AVLAMLLLLFVPT
-216 PLRVLKHNLAQ
+216 PLRVLKHNLDN
-227 KSVKNQLI
+227 KSIGQQLAT
-235 DVLKIGDLNRLH
+235 VLKIGDLNRLH
-247 FGIFALHLTM
+247 IGIFALHLTM
-257 TAIFVILPHQLSE
+257 TAIFVILPHQLNE
-270 VLGLTVRQQGMVY
+270 VMGLSVRQQGLVY
-283 LPLLFVGFGIA
+283 LPLLFIGFAVA

-305 KMRQVFLAAIALM
+305 KMRQVFLGAIALM
-318 TAALALLAVGGQLG
+318 TAALAILAIGSQVGVG
-332 VVIILG
+332 IILG

-365 KATAMGISSSSQ
+365 KATAMGLNSSSQ

-386 LGGVLLTQSN
+386 MGGLLLSQPN
-396 LLAWALLAL
+396 LLAWGILAVIMGVALL
-405 VMAMAFLLILPIAQP
+405 IIIPIAQP
-420 PYLTSTTV
+420 PYLSSTTV
-428 SIPKD
+428 TIPKNINI
-433 TDLQDWSQQVLAVD
+433 QDWSRQMLAVD
-447 GVDELMVMAK
+447 GVDELVVMAK
-457 EQIAYLKLDKSKLT
+457 EQVAYLKLDKTQLT
-471 DSSRQSLSRLSQSP
+471 DDSRMQLSSLAQSP